1 MEVTFWH
8 SFCPPHSA
16 QGRVKFRT
24 GTAALHMANSSR
36 REGSSAGG
44 SVAMVTVSLLTGEAG
59 AGGPM
64 AAHTQ
69 GQKVGPLGLPGL
81 CAGNMGGPCSLRL
94 LGDIFLKRKGS
105 LEARH
110 FLLGFLLDDWCWVS
124 WGHHR
129 LKGLMLLW
137 ER

>member
-8 SFCPPHSA
+8 SFCPPHAA
-16 QGRVKFRT
+16 QGRAKFRT
-24 GTAALHMANSSR
+24 GMAALQMANSSHG
-36 REGSSAGG
+36 EGSSTGG
-44 SVAMVTVSLLTGEAG
+44 SVAMVTVSLLTREAG

-69 GQKVGPLGLPGL
+69 GQKVGPSGRPGL
-81 CAGNMGGPCSLRL
+81 WAGNRGGPCSLGF
-94 LGDIFLKRKGS
+94 LGAVFLKRKGS

-110 FLLGFLLDDWCWVS
+110 FLLGFLLDSRSCVS
-124 WGHHR
+124 SGHHR
-129 LKGLMLLW
+129 MKGLMLLW

>member
-8 SFCPPHSA
+8 SFCPPHAA

-24 GTAALHMANSSR
+24 GTAALPMTNLSHG
-36 REGSSAGG
+36 EGSSVRG

-64 AAHTQ
+64 AAYTQ
-69 GQKVGPLGLPGL
+69 GQKVGPLGLPGPW
-81 CAGNMGGPCSLRL
+81 AGNMGGPCSLGFLRAK
-94 LGDIFLKRKGS
+94 FLKRERS
-105 LEARH
+105 LKAGH